1 MVQVEAEKK
10 GGSDAD
16 ETAAGCAE
24 RAHFFQSAVEAAL
37 LGTKYQQTGM
47 YYSSLRSKQVG
58 VVSARA
64 WWTAFAILWH
74 GFVRECEIKT
84 PSFGIGDLSLH
95 FKTRRKT
102 VVATL

>member
-1 MVQVEAEKK
+1 MCHCYITVTSYYSRRQYGCDSTSGMPGWDGKGIGMVQVEAEKK

-47 YYSSLRSKQVG
+47 YYSSLRSK
-58 VVSARA
+58 
-64 WWTAFAILWH
+64 
-74 GFVRECEIKT
+74 
-84 PSFGIGDLSLH
+84 P
-95 FKTRRKT
+95 
-102 VVATL
+102 